1 MQLCCQFGRLSEDML
16 PVTDDHNQIPPSGP
30 NQAVRLAHMLAARL
44 CHDLAG
50 AVGSLGGALE
60 LAAQD
65 PDSTQEALEVAREAS
80 EALHDRLRLLRVAF
94 GPAEQSLTR
103 AELHPLLAALPRPRR
118 VQIELGLPADDHP
131 LPGPVSSLLLCLG
144 MLGVECLAGE
154 GRMALEQSDAQEFI
168 MHLAGPRAAW
178 PAGLAGHLANPASAL
193 ESAADQGPRGVLG
206 PLVVLMAHCAN
217 VKLRLLLG
225 PQAEFV
231 PPLLIS
237 FR

>member
-1 MQLCCQFGRLSEDML
+1 M
-16 PVTDDHNQIPPSGP
+16 TDDHNQIPPSGP
-30 NQAVRLAHMLAARL
+30 DYAVRLAHMLAARL

-65 PDSTQEALEVAREAS
+65 PDSTQEALGVAQEAS
-80 EALHDRLRLLRVAF
+80 QALHDRLRLLRVAF
-94 GPAEQSLTR
+94 GPAEQAVTR

-118 VQIELGLPADDHP
+118 VQIDLVLPADNVA

-154 GRMALEQSDAQEFI
+154 GTMALQQSGEKEFVL
-168 MHLAGPRAAW
+168 HLAGPRAAW
-178 PAGLAGHLANPASAL
+178 PAGFAAHLATPVSAL
-193 ESAADQGPRGVLG
+193 ENAADQGPRGVLG
-206 PLVVLMAHCAN
+206 PLVVLMAHSSGM
-217 VKLRLLLG
+217 KLRLLLG
-225 PQAEFV
+225 PQADFI

-237 FR
+237 FD